1 MKSINNIAVYLFS
14 LCGLLSLQGCEGIL
28 EEPVRSEFTESTL
41 LATKS
46 GIESVLADAYSK
58 DGGSRNI
65 VKRGEMTT
73 DILWQSGGGENGTA
87 VPLINFRWDSSS
99 TLEAFDWM
107 NHWEEIRNANIV
119 LSLIHI

>member
-46 GIESVLADAYSK
+46 GI
-58 DGGSRNI
+58 
-65 VKRGEMTT
+65 
-73 DILWQSGGGENGTA
+73 
-87 VPLINFRWDSSS
+87 
-99 TLEAFDWM
+99 
-107 NHWEEIRNANIV
+107 
-119 LSLIHI
+119 